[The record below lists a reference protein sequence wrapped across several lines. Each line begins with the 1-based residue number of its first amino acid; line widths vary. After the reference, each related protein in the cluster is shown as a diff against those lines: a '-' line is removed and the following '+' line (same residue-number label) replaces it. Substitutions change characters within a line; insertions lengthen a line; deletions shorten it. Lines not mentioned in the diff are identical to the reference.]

1 MCLFVSRWSPSEL
14 ARWLVTCL
22 PVGSTSCW
30 DGPRRM
36 CGRTALRSMPPVFSA
51 TVHGPASRVNTRG
64 TRRGDTLS
72 RTPPCKMA
80 HINSGWMDGG
90 LTASPCA
97 FSPTPCCRLNRCCDQ
112 GIQASAATMS
122 FSASGVALILSLS
135 FAFASA
141 ALVQPRNLSTLVV
154 CGEIASAIS
163 SASDVFYPC
172 RYYRYVLLELMLTA
186 VLDDLLG
193 VQWNLTTQ
201 RTTTTGHS
209 RAPSY
214 PSVQ

>member
-1 MCLFVSRWSPSEL
+1 MVAARIQTLASPIPRTDYGNCAALFSVVHAYQPCSILGDCPSRRFACERTQGRKKRLDLDRASPRTVRIYSGRRNGCLV
-14 ARWLVTCL
+14 
-22 PVGSTSCW
+22 
-30 DGPRRM
+30 
-36 CGRTALRSMPPVFSA
+36 
-51 TVHGPASRVNTRG
+51 
-64 TRRGDTLS
+64 
-72 RTPPCKMA
+72 
-80 HINSGWMDGG
+80 
-90 LTASPCA
+90 ASPCA

-112 GIQASAATMS
+112 GIQAFAATMS
-122 FSASGVALILSLS
+122 FFASGVAFILSLS